1 VSPVTPRRAVAAL
14 LVLLALAGAAGCG
27 AQPMRISAR
36 FADSVGLYVGNDV
49 SVLGVKVGSVTAIHP
64 HGTYLT
70 VEMNLDPDVKIPA
83 GAAAV
88 LVSPSVVTDRRVELT
103 PVYRGGP
110 TLRDGDLIPLDRT
123 RTPVE
128 IDRVFAAADRLASQ
142 LNTVAAHGGRAA
154 FADALGVAA
163 DTFAGNGEK
172 LRRSLHGLAEAID
185 VGAQH
190 RDQLVTLIRD
200 VDQLSATAANNDA
213 TIRSFST
220 NLTEATALADEQ
232 GPNLRRILDNL
243 DELLDRTERLIRENA
258 SSGQRSLDNLRVTAR
273 SLADHTRELA
283 EAADVLPTAFANLAA
298 IVDHGR
304 RRARIHASIEQ
315 PLLDTQLLGDLCR
328 RYGPP
333 PLCADKRFADPRAAA
348 LARLILGGRA

>member
-1 VSPVTPRRAVAAL
+1 MTPRRALTVL
-14 LVLLALAGAAGCG
+14 LVALTLCATTGCAGRSIQLS
-27 AQPMRISAR
+27 AQ
-36 FADSVGLYVGNDV
+36 FADSVGLYPGNDV
-49 SVLGVKVGSVTAIHP
+49 SVLGVKVGSVTAVHP
-64 HGTYLT
+64 RGTYLT
-70 VEMNLDPDVKIPA
+70 VEMTVDPDVKIPA
-83 GAAAV
+83 GATAV

-110 TLRDGDLIPLDRT
+110 VMRDGDLIPADRT

-142 LNTVAAHGGRAA
+142 LNTIAAHGGRAA

-163 DTFAGNGEK
+163 DTFAGNGDK

-185 VGAQH
+185 VGAEH
-190 RDQLVTLIRD
+190 RDQLVNLIRD
-200 VDQLSATAANNDA
+200 VDQLSGTAANNDA

-220 NLTEATALADEQ
+220 NLTQATALADEQ

-273 SLADHTRELA
+273 DLAGHTRELA
-283 EAADVLPTAFANLAA
+283 EAADELPTLFANLAA
-298 IVDHGR
+298 VVDHERG
-304 RRARIHASIEQ
+304 RARAHASIEQ
-315 PLLDTQLLGDLCR
+315 PLLDTQLLGDLCH

-333 PLCADKRFADPRAAA
+333 PLCANPRFATAGNAA
-348 LARLILGGRA
+348 LARLLLGGHP